1 MAEPFVDEKAETAY
15 WEGQFKTC
23 MALRKTYEEQWYMNL
38 AFYFSKQWVIPQRT
52 ASGGFRLF
60 DPTTPR
66 NRVRLTANRIKPII
80 RDEHTKL
87 IKEEPQFWVQPNTT
101 DQKDVAAA
109 RVGEAIGDSI
119 IHNKKFNRNRRIATY
134 WSLITGSGFIK
145 TTCGGTDKDIIYEP
159 PTTFHM
165 YFPDLDNPEL
175 QDQPYIIQARGLSTD
190 LVEEKF
196 GVKIAPDMQI
206 AGASMESKFQ
216 NAIGIKNREGEA
228 KKALVFVKEIW
239 VKPCSRYP
247 DGALLIYG
255 GNQLIYRFSPDGI
268 PTDEFG
274 NPVGQGKDHFA
285 YEHGEYPYA
294 KIDHTVTGRF
304 YGESII
310 VDCIPLQKEYNR
322 WRSQLLEYKNR
333 MAKPQMSYTK
343 GSIDV
348 TKVTTEPG
356 LYIPV
361 MPGFDPPKPIQLQ
374 DIPAYAQGEGDRI
387 KGDMDEIAGRNDVS
401 RGTVPAGVTAA
412 SAIAYLKEENDSK
425 IYNTIAS
432 IEEAVEDIG
441 KQTLKL
447 VQQFW
452 SEDKIVSVVSR
463 NNIFEAKIF
472 KIIGLDGNT
481 DFRVESGSM
490 APKSMA
496 AKQAF
501 IVDLMDKGILPPE
514 KGLRYLQMN
523 ETNRL
528 YEELQVD
535 SRHACRE
542 NYAMANGQQVN
553 VNPWDNTQTHIYEHE
568 LYMKGQEYEML
579 DPGVQ
584 NNFILH
590 LAAQKGQ
597 LINATGTGGP
607 GNSDPTIP
615 APVATNGQYAPTG

>member
-1 MAEPFVDEKAETAY
+1 MAEPFADEKAETSY
-15 WEGQFKTC
+15 WETQFKTC

-87 IKEEPQFWVQPNTT
+87 IKEEPQFFVQPNTT
-101 DQKDVAAA
+101 DMKDVAAA
-109 RVGEAIGDSI
+109 RAGEAVADSC
-119 IHNKKFNRNRRIATY
+119 IHNRKFNRNRRIATY
-134 WSLITGSGFIK
+134 WSLITGTGFIK
-145 TTCGGTDKDIIYEP
+145 TTCSGTDKDIIYEP

-175 QDQPYIIQARGLSTD
+175 QTQPYIIQARGLTTD
-190 LVEEKF
+190 DVEERF

-206 AGASMESKFQ
+206 AGASMEQKFL
-216 NAIGIKNREGEA
+216 NAIGIKNREGES
-228 KKALVFVKEIW
+228 KKSLVFVKEIW
-239 VKPCSRYP
+239 IKPCSRYP
-247 DGALLIYG
+247 DGGLLIYG
-255 GNQLIYRFSPDGI
+255 GNQLIYRFSPDG
-268 PTDEFG
+268 PQVDE
-274 NPVGQGKDHFA
+274 NNIPVGRGADHFA
-285 YEHGEYPYA
+285 YEHGEFPFA
-294 KIDHTVTGRF
+294 KIDHTATGRF

-310 VDCIPLQKEYNR
+310 TDCIPLQKEYNR

-333 MAKPQMSYTK
+333 MAKPQMTYVK

-348 TKVTTEPG
+348 TKVTSEPG

-361 MPGFDPPKPIQLQ
+361 MPGFEPPQPVKLQ
-374 DIPAYAQGEGDRI
+374 DIPSYAVQEGDRI
-387 KGDMDEIAGRNDVS
+387 KSDMDEIAGRTEVS
-401 RGTVPAGVTAA
+401 RGTVPTGVEAA

-432 IEEAVEDIG
+432 IEEAVEDVG
-441 KQTLKL
+441 KQTLQL

-452 SEDKIVSVVSR
+452 TEQKIISVVSK
-463 NNIFEAKIF
+463 NNIFEARIF
-472 KIIGLDGNT
+472 KITGLDGNT
-481 DFRVESGSM
+481 DFRVEAGSM

-501 IVDLMDKGILPPE
+501 IVDLMKEGILPPE

-535 SRHACRE
+535 SRHAQRE
-542 NYAMANGQQVN
+542 NFAMANGQPAK
-553 VNPWDNTQTHIYEHE
+553 VNPWDNTPVHIYEHE
-568 LYMKGQEYEML
+568 LYMKGQEFEML
-579 DPGVQ
+579 DPEVQ
-584 NNFILH
+584 NAFIMH
-590 LAAQKGQ
+590 LTEQKGQ
-597 LINATGTGGP
+597 LINAIGTGGP
-607 GNSDPTIP
+607 GNSNPTIP